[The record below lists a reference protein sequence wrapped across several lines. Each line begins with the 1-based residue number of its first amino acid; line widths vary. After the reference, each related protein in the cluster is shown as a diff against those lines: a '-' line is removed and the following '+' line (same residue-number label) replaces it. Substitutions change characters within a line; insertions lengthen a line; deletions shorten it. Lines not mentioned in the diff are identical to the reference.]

1 MKLNLLKSKI
11 HRATVTHADLD
22 SEGSVT
28 IDAQLMDLAEIVP
41 HEAVH
46 VWNVTQG
53 HRLVTYAL
61 PGPRGSGVVCIN
73 GAAAHLNR
81 PGDLVIL
88 ATFAEMAPE
97 EARAY
102 RPKVVRVD
110 ARNRPT
116 GDMRE
121 ELAGPRLSAFGAG
134 SA

>member
-1 MKLNLLKSKI
+1 MKLHVLKSKI
-11 HRATVTHADLD
+11 HRATVTYADLD
-22 SEGSVT
+22 YEGSVT
-28 IDAQLMDLAEIVP
+28 VDAQLMDLADILP
-41 HEAVH
+41 FEAVH

-61 PGPRGSGVVCIN
+61 PGPRGSGVVCMN

-88 ATFAEMAPE
+88 ATFADLGPE
-97 EARAY
+97 EARAH

-116 GDMRE
+116 GDLRE
-121 ELAGPRLSAFGAG
+121 ELPGPRLGALGAG